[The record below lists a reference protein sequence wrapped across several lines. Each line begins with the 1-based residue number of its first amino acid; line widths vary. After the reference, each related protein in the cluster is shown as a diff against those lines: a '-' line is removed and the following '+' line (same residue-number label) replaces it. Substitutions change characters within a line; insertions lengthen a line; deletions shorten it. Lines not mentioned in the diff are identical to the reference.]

1 MGMSAHELD
10 ALRARLSRM
19 EGVNKRKSAKGSFS
33 VSTLTRLIYWYQV
46 PGTTIMFI
54 TTII

>member
-19 EGVNKRKSAKGSFS
+19 EGVNKRKSAKAVF
-33 VSTLTRLIYWYQV
+33 R
-46 PGTTIMFI
+46 
-54 TTII
+54 